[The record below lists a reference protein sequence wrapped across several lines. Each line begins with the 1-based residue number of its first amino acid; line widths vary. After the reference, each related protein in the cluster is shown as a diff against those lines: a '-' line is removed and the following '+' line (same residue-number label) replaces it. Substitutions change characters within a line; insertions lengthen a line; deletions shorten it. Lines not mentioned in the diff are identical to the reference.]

1 MEAGLPN
8 ITGTGSAIMHY
19 GGAKK
24 IGAISVTA
32 QSNNMNCNPGG
43 SWGGSVLLLNAS
55 DSNNIYG
62 NSSTVTPNSLITNFY
77 ISY

>member
-8 ITGTGSAIMHY
+8 ITGSLGLHRTYESFNTGCCEQTSEAQGDS
-19 GGAKK
+19 GGAQ
-24 IGAISVTA
+24 INVAITKVNIKVSK
-32 QSNNMNCNPGG
+32 SNP
-43 SWGGSVLLLNAS
+43 
-55 DSNNIYG
+55 IYG